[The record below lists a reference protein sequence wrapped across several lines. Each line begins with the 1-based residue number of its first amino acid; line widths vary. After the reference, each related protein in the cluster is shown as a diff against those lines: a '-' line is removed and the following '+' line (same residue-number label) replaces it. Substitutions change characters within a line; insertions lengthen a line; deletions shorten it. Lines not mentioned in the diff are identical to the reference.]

1 MTGSPGER
9 WKVFADGDDIDDVP
23 LWKVLAKI
31 RADDQDEG
39 LSLNAAFLKG
49 IKPRFSRSYNL
60 AIGISGIFGF
70 LALFSLIGLAAAT
83 RSESSDFFYYCTL
96 LMLAGTIAPYLWRR
110 AYQYGLAVPD
120 APLGLPHPSDPLFEE
135 VLGHLQ
141 KVDGPRAYYIS
152 RFGKKRI
159 ALNRRQFFG
168 RLRYFLLSEQGDD
181 RAIVMRFPT
190 AMSLPADLYLHRED
204 MERMLAMSAPKR
216 SGGPGRNV
224 KYAYVE
230 AAFDLR
236 ADPRL
241 ATLDLNDEAAAVRS
255 LTDWFDEWFDSAA
268 NVSGDIPKRDRL
280 TPYARKIYAHLKK
293 STSSDDR

>member
-9 WKVFADGDDIDDVP
+9 WKVFADGDDVDDIP

-31 RADDQDEG
+31 TADDLDEG
-39 LSLNAAFLKG
+39 SKLNAAFLKG
-49 IKPRFSRSYNL
+49 IKPRFSWSYNL
-60 AIGISGIFGF
+60 AIAISSVFGL
-70 LALFSLIGLAAAT
+70 LAVVFLIGLAIAI
-83 RSESSDFFYYCTL
+83 RSKSADFFYYGTL
-96 LMLAGTIAPYLWRR
+96 LMLAGIITPHLWRR
-110 AYQYGLAVPD
+110 AYQYGLGVPD
-120 APLGLPHPSDPLFEE
+120 APLSLPHPSDPLFDE

-159 ALNRRQFFG
+159 PLNRRQFFG
-168 RLRYFLLSEQGDD
+168 RLRYFLFSEQGND
-181 RAIVMRFPT
+181 RGIVMRFPT
-190 AMSLPADLYLHRED
+190 AMPLPADLYLHRED
-204 MERMLAMSAPKR
+204 MERMLAMGAPKR

-241 ATLDLNDEAAAVRS
+241 ATLDLNDEVAAVRS
-255 LTDWFDEWFDSAA
+255 LTDWLDEWFDSAA

-293 STSSDDR
+293 SASSDSR

>member
-9 WKVFADGDDIDDVP
+9 WKVFADGDDVDDIP

-49 IKPRFSRSYNL
+49 IKPRFSRSYRL
-60 AIGISGIFGF
+60 AMAVSSILGF
-70 LALFSLIGLAAAT
+70 LALVFVIGLAAAT
-83 RSESSDFFYYCTL
+83 RSESADFFYYGTL
-96 LMLAGTIAPYLWRR
+96 LMLAGTLAPYLWRR

-120 APLGLPHPSDPLFEE
+120 APLGLPHPSDQLFDE

-141 KVDGPRAYYIS
+141 KVDGPKAYYVS

-159 ALNRRQFFG
+159 PLNRRQFFG
-168 RLRYFLLSEQGDD
+168 RLRYFLFSEQSND

-204 MERMLAMSAPKR
+204 MEKMLAMSAPKR

-230 AAFDLR
+230 RGWAETML
-236 ADPRL
+236 P
-241 ATLDLNDEAAAVRS
+241 
-255 LTDWFDEWFDSAA
+255 
-268 NVSGDIPKRDRL
+268 
-280 TPYARKIYAHLKK
+280 
-293 STSSDDR
+293 TSRRRFS

>member
-1 MTGSPGER
+1 MTGSPSER
-9 WKVFADGDDIDDVP
+9 WKVFADGDDVNDIP

-39 LSLNAAFLKG
+39 LSLNAAFLKA

-60 AIGISGIFGF
+60 AIGISSIFGL

-83 RSESSDFFYYCTL
+83 RSESSDFFYYGTL
-96 LMLAGTIAPYLWRR
+96 LMLAGAIAPHLWRR
-110 AYQYGLAVPD
+110 AYQYGLAVQD
-120 APLGLPHPSDPLFEE
+120 APLALPHSSDPLFDE

-141 KVDGPRAYYIS
+141 KVDGPKAYYIS

-159 ALNRRQFFG
+159 PLNRRQFFG
-168 RLRYFLLSEQGDD
+168 RLRYLLLSEQGND

-190 AMSLPADLYLHRED
+190 AMPIPADLYLHRED
-204 MERMLAMSAPKR
+204 MEKILSMSAPKR

-241 ATLDLNDEAAAVRS
+241 ATLDLNDEAAAVHS
-255 LTDWFDEWFDSAA
+255 LTDWLDEWFDSTA
-268 NVSGDIPKRDRL
+268 NVSGEIPKRDRL

-293 STSSDDR
+293 SLSPDGR